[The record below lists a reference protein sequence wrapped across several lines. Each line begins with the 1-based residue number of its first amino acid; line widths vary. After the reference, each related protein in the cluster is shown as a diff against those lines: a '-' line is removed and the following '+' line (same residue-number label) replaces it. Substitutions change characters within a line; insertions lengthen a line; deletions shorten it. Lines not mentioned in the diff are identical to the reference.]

1 MAYLFGNFAD
11 NNLNGEYMAGL
22 RYKDPPAIVDRT
34 SIEGGILV
42 FAGAVRSSGYIKRG
56 LTRLP

>member
-34 SIEGGILV
+34 SIEGGSWCLQALLEAQV
-42 FAGAVRSSGYIKRG
+42 
-56 LTRLP
+56 T